1 MEPLKKNRMKIESV
15 EPENDPSVTQ
25 YETEDYTAFR
35 DKQIRQNSSFV
46 PWALFIFIFLLVA
59 GFGVWYQFLRKSEV
73 FTENLPK
80 QDVFIEDGAHDIDNQ
95 ISALMKYHSL
105 VKPGGYYICEDLFIA
120 NLTKYLIDG
129 VYQITDRNFT
139 TTILDYHN
147 RPNGLADDVMVII
160 QFLN

>member
-59 GFGVWYQFLRKSEV
+59 GFVVWYQFLRK
-73 FTENLPK
+73 
-80 QDVFIEDGAHDIDNQ
+80 
-95 ISALMKYHSL
+95 
-105 VKPGGYYICEDLFIA
+105 
-120 NLTKYLIDG
+120 
-129 VYQITDRNFT
+129 
-139 TTILDYHN
+139 
-147 RPNGLADDVMVII
+147 
-160 QFLN
+160 